1 MNKIIELT
9 TSPFGTPIAFEVT
22 GITIRAATKET
33 RGPATVNGIDVVERY
48 NEILYKLR

>member
-22 GITIRAATKET
+22 GIVIRATTKET
-33 RGPATVNGIDVVERY
+33 RGPAMVNGVDVAER
-48 NEILYKLR
+48 